1 MVVMKTTTLNET
13 GIVPESFMERFGT
26 DVTGILSG
34 FDRLRLRGTLRLLY
48 MTNGMAAFL
57 GSAGIRLKDFAAYA
71 EGWTQ
76 RVRCEAMERYQRRR
90 LPAIYLPSVNTSKEA
105 TVAEIARAH
114 PRRLGPLALL
124 ACVEPCLSFA
134 IRGNRETGL
143 LEPVLT
149 ERRCTHLYHYWRHEQ
164 LGLMHVRL
172 QTWFPF
178 LIHVCL
184 NGRNWLAQQMTRLGM
199 RYQQQ
204 DNCFTWIED
213 LPRAQRLLDEQ
224 LNTRWAVELEKL
236 VLENHPTYRA
246 ICRPIALSYYW
257 TACESEYAT
266 DVMFARPQRLA
277 ELYPRLV
284 HHGIQS
290 FGSQDVLRFL
300 GHKPPQ
306 NGVGRFAGEL
316 HSSLKR
322 RPEGLRIKH
331 FVNGNSLKLY
341 DKQGSVLRVETTI
354 NHPEEFKVWR
364 ARENDPEQKKAW
376 CELRRGVADL
386 PRRAQVS
393 HAANE
398 RYLSALAVVDEN
410 TPLSKEAQTICQPLR
425 KDGHSYRALNP
436 WSAQDGRLLEI
447 VNRGEF
453 AINGF
458 RNRDLRARLFSTKGT
473 EQEQKRRVGAVTRKI
488 RLLRAHGLIRKVSGT
503 HRYLV
508 SEKGRRVITALL
520 TARHADVEQL
530 TALAA

>member
-1 MVVMKTTTLNET
+1 MPNKSTTVADS
-13 GIVPESFMERFGT
+13 VPNPFIQKHQA
-26 DVTGILSG
+26 DVIGVLHG
-34 FDRLRLRGTLRLLY
+34 FDRLRLSGTFRALY
-48 MTNGMAAFL
+48 HRPVMEKYIQKAGFL
-57 GSAGIRLKDFAAYA
+57 LKDFKELVLQTTGKIKTATQQLA
-71 EGWTQ
+71 EHTGRPLLYLSSSQ
-76 RVRCEAMERYQRRR
+76 VR
-90 LPAIYLPSVNTSKEA
+90 KEQFA
-105 TVAEIARAH
+105 REIAHRDNITSGLIAI
-114 PRRLGPLALL
+114 LS
-124 ACVEPCLSFA
+124 CVEPC
-134 IRGNRETGL
+134 RTYTVGGNRQTKK
-143 LEPVLT
+143 LEV
-149 ERRCTHLYHYWRHEQ
+149 Q
-164 LGLMHVRL
+164 LGLGKCLHYYFYHFHPLFGFMHVRL

-178 LIHVCL
+178 LIHICL
-184 NGRNWLAQQMTRLGM
+184 NGRNWLAQQMTSLGM

-204 DNCFTWIED
+204 DNCFTWIEEVEK
-213 LPRAQRLLDEQ
+213 AQRLLDEQ
-224 LNTRWAVELEKL
+224 LNTRWTVELEKL

-266 DVMFARPQRLA
+266 DVMFARQQRLA
-277 ELYPRLV
+277 QLYPRLV
-284 HHGIQS
+284 HHGIKS

-300 GHKPPQ
+300 GHKPPA
-306 NGVGRFAGEL
+306 NGVGKFAGEL
-316 HSSLKR
+316 HSRLKR

-393 HAANE
+393 QAANE
-398 RYLSALAVVDEN
+398 RYLSALAAVDEK
-410 TPLSKEAQTICQPLR
+410 TPLSQETQTICQPLR

-436 WSAQDGRLLEI
+436 WSVQDARLLES
-447 VNRGEF
+447 VQRGEF

-458 RNRDLRARLFSTKGT
+458 RNRDLRARLFAANGT
-473 EQEQKRRVGAVTRKI
+473 EPEQKRRASAITRKL

-503 HRYLV
+503 HRYMV
-508 SEKGRRVITALL
+508 SEKGRRIITALMA
-520 TARHADVEQL
+520 ARQADVEQL